1 MQNIRQLRADLLE
14 NYEKL
19 KDGTMPLKQG
29 KELANTAGKIL
40 SSVKLELTY
49 NAMMERKREIEFLEN
64 RDCNETDI

>member
-19 KDGTMPLKQG
+19 RDGTMPLKQG

-40 SSVKLELTY
+40 GSVKLELTY
-49 NAMMERKREIEFLEN
+49 NAMMERKREIEFLES
-64 RDCNETDI
+64 RD